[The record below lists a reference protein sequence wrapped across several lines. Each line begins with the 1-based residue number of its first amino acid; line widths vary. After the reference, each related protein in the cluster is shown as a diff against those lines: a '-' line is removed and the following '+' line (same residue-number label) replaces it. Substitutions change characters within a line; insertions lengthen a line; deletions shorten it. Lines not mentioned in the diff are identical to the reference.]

1 MNIYEIGQELQT
13 LNELYFEAIDEETG
27 EIKNADI
34 LEEFEKELQ
43 IQLATKGAGIIR
55 AYRNT
60 EALINGTKTEIER
73 LTKAKKVLENRN
85 KQFKDWVLRNME
97 IMGVKKIETE
107 LGTMSIRK
115 GSGAIEIYDE
125 KLLDEKFFVENIE
138 KKVSKVLITEAI
150 NKGKEVQ
157 GAKLVFKN
165 SLTIK

>member
-34 LEEFEKELQ
+34 LGEFEKELQ
-43 IQLATKGAGIIR
+43 VQLATKGAGIIR

-60 EALINGTKTEIER
+60 EALIDGTKAEIER

-85 KQFKDWVLRNME
+85 KQFKEWVLRNME
-97 IMGVKKIETE
+97 VMGIKKIETE
-107 LGTMSIRK
+107 LGTLSIRK
-115 GSGAIEIYDE
+115 SSGAVEIYDE
-125 KLLDEKFFVENIE
+125 KLLDEKFFIE
-138 KKVSKVLITEAI
+138 KVTKGISKTLIGDALSAGE
-150 NKGKEVQ
+150 EVQ